1 MVSGIPNVYGQD
13 DGVEADAGYRADT
26 DPYTHAE
33 ADTFGPAMFRTA
45 MSRFPTG
52 VTIVTTDDEHGNPS
66 GFTASSFCS
75 VSTNPPLILV
85 CLATSANSYP
95 VFARCDRFAVS
106 ILRPQHTELA
116 RRFASKNTDKFVGT
130 FAHTPG
136 GLTVVDGAL
145 AVFEC
150 GVHERH
156 EAGDHVIMIGRV
168 RSVWTRA
175 GDPVVY
181 HDREFGTLAPNR
193 VGDPGAPVP
202 VGPVGQ
208 VRPRA

>member
-1 MVSGIPNVYGQD
+1 MVSGIPNVHGRHGLFQAQPEVGA
-13 DGVEADAGYRADT
+13 GVDPGTEAG
-26 DPYTHAE
+26 
-33 ADTFGPAMFRTA
+33 TFGPAMFRAA

-116 RRFASKNTDKFVGT
+116 KRFASKDTDKFAGT
-130 FAHTPG
+130 FGRTPG

-150 GVHERH
+150 AVHQRH

-168 RSVWTRA
+168 YWVRTRT

-181 HDREFGTLAPNR
+181 HDRAFDTLAPDR
-193 VGDPGAPVP
+193 VGDPGASVP
-202 VGPVGQ
+202 AAQ
-208 VRPRA
+208 TRPRA